1 MGNQSRV
8 RVKIL
13 VRTISCGA
21 SDAVIRNSFE
31 EKKNTSNCPIF
42 QFAYRICG
50 QGRISSAEEIFSGLR
65 DPGLIPDVVT
75 YIILKS
81 QDVAAIP
88 LELLS
93 CMKKCQ
99 GARIKP
105 TLRTYYALA
114 IALINAGRI

>member
-1 MGNQSRV
+1 MKLGSEISCIGGVGNQSWV

-50 QGRISSAEEIFSGLR
+50 QGRIPSAEEIFFSGLR

-75 YIILKS
+75 YII
-81 QDVAAIP
+81 
-88 LELLS
+88 
-93 CMKKCQ
+93 
-99 GARIKP
+99 
-105 TLRTYYALA
+105 
-114 IALINAGRI
+114 